1 MKKDTNWGVVIIV
14 VICVQ
19 FLLNFIC
26 AEVRAYRLQ
35 SEIRDRVDG
44 RVSIVVHQINDI
56 KNLINN
62 QCSTQ
67 EH

>member
-19 FLLNFIC
+19 FLLNFVY

-35 SEIRDRVDG
+35 SDIRDRVDG
-44 RVSIVVHQINDI
+44 RVSIVVHQIDDI
-56 KNLINN
+56 KALINS
-62 QCSTQ
+62 QCSTK
-67 EH
+67 E

>member
-19 FLLNFIC
+19 FLLNFIY

-44 RVSIVVHQINDI
+44 RTAVIVHQMD
-56 KNLINN
+56 NLESLITNK
-62 QCSTQ
+62 CSTK
-67 EH
+67 E